1 MLLLILGL
9 FLFIAVHLVPA
20 VPALR
25 ESLVERLGEWPYKGA
40 VAGVALLGLLLAA
53 VGYARAVAEP
63 LWEPLPLAPVL
74 TVALMPVA
82 CVLVAAAYMPS
93 NIRRYTAHP
102 MLWGVLVWA
111 LAHLLVRGDTAAL
124 ALFGGIGGY
133 AILAMVIGSLKGQR
147 KSPEVRPPWR
157 DFAAVGAGLLLF
169 AVLLGL
175 HPVLFGVTVMAG

>member
-25 ESLVERLGEWPYKGA
+25 ESLVERLGEWQYKGA
-40 VAGVALLGLLLAA
+40 FAGVALLGLLLAGF
-53 VGYARAVAEP
+53 GYAHAAAAP
-63 LWEPLPLAPVL
+63 LWEPLPFAPVV

-82 CVLVAAAYMPS
+82 CVLVAAAYMPC

-111 LAHLLVRGDTAAL
+111 LAHLLVRGETAAL
-124 ALFGGIGGY
+124 VLFGGIGGY
-133 AILAMVIGSLKGQR
+133 AILAMVIGSLQGQR
-147 KSPEVRPPWR
+147 KSPEIRPPWR